1 MHSQLVVLG
10 GGPGGYAA
18 AFLAADLGM
27 QVTLVE
33 RDPKLGGVCLLRG
46 CIPSK
51 ALLHVAKVIG
61 ESKEMADWGIEF
73 TRPQV
78 KIEALRARKEK
89 VISTLTGGLAQ
100 LAKRREV
107 QVIHAKGWFE
117 NSTTLRLERLDE
129 HGRTEQ
135 LTYDH
140 CILATGS
147 RPLKIPAFDISSQ
160 RVMDSTGAL
169 ELPDVPESLLVVGGG
184 YIGLEMGTVYAELG
198 TKVTV
203 VELTDGLLPGA
214 DRDLV
219 RPLHNRLEKLFA
231 SILLSTKV
239 VGLGEKGDYIDVKL
253 QNADGTNDRTER
265 FSRVLVSV
273 GRRPNSDGIGLENTK
288 VKLDK
293 RGFIQTDSAQRTND
307 EHILAIGDVAG
318 EPMLAHKASH
328 QGKVAVESLHG
339 EPAVFEPHAIPA
351 VVFTDPE
358 IAWAGLTEDK
368 AKREGRQIEVV
379 RYPWAA
385 SGRAVSLGRTE
396 GLTKFLIDPDS
407 DRLLGLGIV
416 GPGAGELVAE
426 GVLAIEMGCSARD
439 VAESIHPH
447 PTLSETLAFANEA
460 FLGTA
465 TEIYRPRTVER

>member
-1 MHSQLVVLG
+1 LG

-33 RDPKLGGVCLLRG
+33 REPRLGGVCLLRG

-51 ALLHVAKVIG
+51 ALLHVAKIID
-61 ESKEMADWGIEF
+61 ESKDMAEWGVEF
-73 TRPQV
+73 ARP
-78 KIEALRARKEK
+78 KIDINALRARKEK
-89 VISTLTGGLAQ
+89 VISTLTGGLGQ
-100 LAKRREV
+100 LAKRRKVEV
-107 QVIHAKGWFE
+107 VHAKAWFE
-117 NSTTLRLERLDE
+117 NSNTLRLERLDE
-129 HGRTEQ
+129 SGRTDE

-147 RPLKIPAFDISSQ
+147 RPFKIPTFDLPTP

-169 ELPDVPESLLVVGGG
+169 ELPDVPESMLVVGGG
-184 YIGLEMGTVYAELG
+184 YIGLEMGTVYAQLG
-198 TKVTV
+198 SKVTV

-219 RPLHNRLEKLFA
+219 RPLHNRLEKLMA

-239 VGLGEKGDYIDVKL
+239 VSLADKGNAIEVKL
-253 QNADGTNDRTER
+253 QNADGSNER
-265 FSRVLVSV
+265 VEKFSRVLVSV

-293 RGFIQTDSAQRTND
+293 RGFALTDNRQQTDD

-318 EPMLAHKASH
+318 EPMLAHKAAH
-328 QGKVAVESLHG
+328 QGKVAVEALHG
-339 EPAVFEPHAIPA
+339 EPAVFEPAAIPA

-358 IAWAGLTEDK
+358 IAWAGLTEEQ
-368 AKREGRQIEVV
+368 AKREGREVETI

-407 DRLLGLGIV
+407 ERVLGV
-416 GPGAGELVAE
+416 GVVGAGAGELIAE

-439 VAESIHPH
+439 IADSIHPH
-447 PTLSETLAFANEA
+447 PTLSETMAFANEA
-460 FLGTA
+460 FLGSA
-465 TEIYRPRTVER
+465 TEIYRPRPVER

>member
-33 RDPKLGGVCLLRG
+33 REPRLGGVCLLRG

-51 ALLHVAKVIG
+51 ALLHVAKIID
-61 ESKEMADWGIEF
+61 ESKDMAEWGVEF
-73 TRPQV
+73 ARP
-78 KIEALRARKEK
+78 KIDINALRARKEK
-89 VISTLTGGLAQ
+89 VIATLTGGLGQ
-100 LAKRREV
+100 LAKRRKVEV
-107 QVIHAKGWFE
+107 VHAKAWFE
-117 NSTTLRLERLDE
+117 NSNTLRLERLDE
-129 HGRTEQ
+129 SGRTDE

-147 RPLKIPAFDISSQ
+147 RPFKIPTFDLPTP

-169 ELPDVPESLLVVGGG
+169 ELPDVPESMLVVGGG
-184 YIGLEMGTVYAELG
+184 YIGLEMGTVYAQLG
-198 TKVTV
+198 SKVTV

-219 RPLHNRLEKLFA
+219 RPLHNRLEKLMA

-239 VGLGEKGDYIDVKL
+239 VSLADKGDAIEVKL
-253 QNADGTNDRTER
+253 QNADGSNER
-265 FSRVLVSV
+265 VEKFSRVLVSV
-273 GRRPNSDGIGLENTK
+273 GRRPNSDGIGLENTN

-293 RGFIQTDSAQRTND
+293 RGFALTDNRQRTDD

-318 EPMLAHKASH
+318 EPMLAHKAAH
-328 QGKVAVESLHG
+328 QGKVAVEALHG
-339 EPAVFEPHAIPA
+339 EPAVFEPAAIPA

-358 IAWAGLTEDK
+358 IAWAGLTEEQ
-368 AKREGRQIEVV
+368 AKREGREVETI

-385 SGRAVSLGRTE
+385 SGRAVSLG
-396 GLTKFLIDPDS
+396 
-407 DRLLGLGIV
+407 
-416 GPGAGELVAE
+416 A
-426 GVLAIEMGCSARD
+426 
-439 VAESIHPH
+439 
-447 PTLSETLAFANEA
+447 
-460 FLGTA
+460 
-465 TEIYRPRTVER
+465 PRG